1 MKKIPKKNDK
11 VINIS
16 SGWKGVVIDT
26 NSKEDSSLVKYSHN
40 PKREPDW
47 IANNDLKVESKTIKK
62 LQLKHMIKEVNEETF
77 WKKSIPHLNALL
89 SLAREARA
97 KQKISFKFYNDIE
110 SKIHDLEKDFDDF

>member
-1 MKKIPKKNDK
+1 
-11 VINIS
+11 
-16 SGWKGVVIDT
+16 
-26 NSKEDSSLVKYSHN
+26 
-40 PKREPDW
+40 
-47 IANNDLKVESKTIKK
+47 
-62 LQLKHMIKEVNEETF
+62 MIKEELLKEKEEETF